1 MHCARAARPRGFD
14 SLPSGFRRGFDSLP
28 SLDPD
33 TYIYIYAHAREGK
46 FKAKTG
52 GSYGNEISEYCPFVK
67 TKKKKKIIYFKIFK

>member
-1 MHCARAARPRGFD
+1 MRM
-14 SLPSGFRRGFDSLP
+14 
-28 SLDPD
+28 
-33 TYIYIYAHAREGK
+33 REGK